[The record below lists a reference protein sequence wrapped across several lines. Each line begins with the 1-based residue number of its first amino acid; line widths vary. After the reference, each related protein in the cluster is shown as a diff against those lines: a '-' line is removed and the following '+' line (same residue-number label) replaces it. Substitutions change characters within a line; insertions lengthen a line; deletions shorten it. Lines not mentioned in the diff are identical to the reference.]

1 MANAADNGNGKGN
14 ECWLAYVTP
23 LARLV
28 VGGLFV
34 FAASVKL
41 SMPQEFVESVLAFK
55 IFEGHKPLPD
65 HLATLAAFAIPWT
78 ELVCGTLLL
87 LGLWT
92 RSAALVLGALLMTFI
107 VALVL
112 VLRLPGPIECGCFG
126 KFEIPCGKIVGPCHV
141 VRNCVLLALTGL
153 IVWGGAGKM
162 SVDGMCRSGKVA

>member
-1 MANAADNGNGKGN
+1 MARGENGTSG
-14 ECWLAYVTP
+14 CWLSYATP
-23 LARLV
+23 IARLV

-55 IFEGHKPLPD
+55 VFDGKPLPD

-78 ELVCGTLLL
+78 EMICGTLLL
-87 LGLWT
+87 LGLWA
-92 RSAALVLGALLMTFI
+92 RSAALVLGTLLVTFI
-107 VALVL
+107 VALLL

-126 KFEIPCGKIVGPCHV
+126 KFEVPCGKIVGPCHV

-153 IVWGGAGKM
+153 IVWGGAGKV
-162 SVDGMCRSGKVA
+162 SVDGMCRGTAPA